1 MDQKFGQGQWK
12 TVQHGD
18 AEVAN
23 HIGHAGRGH
32 YTAICRRTSMAIWT
46 PGIKHLK
53 SCQILPDQRSTKI
66 HLSALVV
73 WQASPAQSFLP
84 LQWHGCSWGSCWC
97 ELILLR
103 FSLQVAS
110 SISLGSCAWFDAL
123 STDRFVQMM
132 QRSSPR
138 RCMQSCQPPNLEK
151 FVREN
156 HGTISSRDCF
166 QHLLNGLPMTA
177 RFLAFGTLLL
187 KLPYCRRT
195 CSFLC
200 GETFR
205 IGRHVGKKTW
215 LWMIV
220 IELHVHALN
229 SMLCLICLFHPRRL
243 NPYLAPRH
251 VASYSWDSM
260 HHSLNASNVLLETWM
275 LWN

>member
-177 RFLAFGTLLL
+177 RFLAFGTLLSKATL
-187 KLPYCRRT
+187 LQAYLLFFMRRDISDWATCRQEDLT
-195 CSFLC
+195 VNDCNWASCACSKF
-200 GETFR
+200 
-205 IGRHVGKKTW
+205 
-215 LWMIV
+215 
-220 IELHVHALN
+220 HALFDLPF
-229 SMLCLICLFHPRRL
+229 SSEEAQSISRPEACCKLLLGLHASLIECF
-243 NPYLAPRH
+243 
-251 VASYSWDSM
+251 
-260 HHSLNASNVLLETWM
+260 
-275 LWN
+275 